1 MLAPTK
7 MPSSSFEHAIAR
19 MNALENVVVT
29 GMGYFCG
36 ALFLA
41 LSIYTAF
48 DVVGRRYFG
57 IFSGVTDEIGGYALA
72 LGGSWAFAYAL
83 KAGGHVRVDILL
95 PLVSGW
101 TRNRLDA
108 AAMLIMALFAGTVSV
123 FLWKLA
129 ASSYQVGATGHSIIQ
144 TPQWV
149 PQALM
154 AAGYTV
160 LSLVALSG
168 FLGRAFAPRLFTAN
182 GPPAED
188 DAR

>member
-1 MLAPTK
+1 MRL
-7 MPSSSFEHAIAR
+7 SSFERAFAR
-19 MNALENVVVT
+19 LNAVEDRVLT

-48 DVVGRRYFG
+48 DVLGRRYFG
-57 IFSGVTDEIGGYALA
+57 VFSGVTDEMGGYALA

-95 PLVSGW
+95 PLVSGPV
-101 TRNRLDA
+101 RNRLDA

-129 ASSYQVGATGHSIIQ
+129 ASSYDVGATGHSIIQ
-144 TPQWV
+144 TPQWI

-160 LSLVALSG
+160 LTLIALSG
-168 FLGRAFAPRLFTAN
+168 FLGRALAPRLFAK
-182 GPPAED
+182 EEE
-188 DAR
+188 AR